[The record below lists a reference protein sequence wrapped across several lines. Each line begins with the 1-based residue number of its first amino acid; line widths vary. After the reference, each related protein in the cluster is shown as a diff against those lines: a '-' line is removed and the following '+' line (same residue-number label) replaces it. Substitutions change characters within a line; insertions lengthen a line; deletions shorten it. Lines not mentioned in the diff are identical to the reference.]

1 MRKKKKEIRTKYI
14 AETIN
19 LISKFIIINYIINI
33 YYKKSNIT
41 QLKILKTLTHLMK
54 TNSGGNRNKST
65 STHGNESFTSEMI
78 QCSNELMLVNL

>member
-1 MRKKKKEIRTKYI
+1 MKS
-14 AETIN
+14 IN
-19 LISKFIIINYIINI
+19 N

-54 TNSGGNRNKST
+54 TNYGRNRNKNT
-65 STHGNESFTSEMI
+65 STPGNDSFTSEMI